1 MEDKKEI
8 IGEIDDD
15 YIILKKLSYGG
26 QANVFLVE
34 NKNTNVKYAAK
45 VPKKRILLFSK
56 MNMKF

>member
-34 NKNTNVKYAAK
+34 NKNTNVKYASKSAK
-45 VPKKRILLFSK
+45 KK
-56 MNMKF
+56 